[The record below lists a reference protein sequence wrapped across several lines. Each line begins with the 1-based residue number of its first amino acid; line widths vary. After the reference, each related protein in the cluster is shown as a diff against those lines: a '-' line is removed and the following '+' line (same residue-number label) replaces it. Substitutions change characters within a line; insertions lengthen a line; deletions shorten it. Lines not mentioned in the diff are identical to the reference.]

1 MGFYESHMYKSATE
15 TWIKFRRKFLAVF
28 EFPSESLCG
37 LLSEKLSNI
46 RAHLDHKPCKPRY
59 PSWHL
64 MRLLGV
70 SAQWVRYRAVPRS
83 RMRSVQNVNRAHTD
97 ENSYTDRSKYYDL
110 F

>member
-46 RAHLDHKPCKPRY
+46 RAHLDHKPCKPIY
-59 PSWHL
+59 IQF
-64 MRLLGV
+64 M
-70 SAQWVRYRAVPRS
+70 
-83 RMRSVQNVNRAHTD
+83 MVNFI
-97 ENSYTDRSKYYDL
+97 L
-110 F
+110 I